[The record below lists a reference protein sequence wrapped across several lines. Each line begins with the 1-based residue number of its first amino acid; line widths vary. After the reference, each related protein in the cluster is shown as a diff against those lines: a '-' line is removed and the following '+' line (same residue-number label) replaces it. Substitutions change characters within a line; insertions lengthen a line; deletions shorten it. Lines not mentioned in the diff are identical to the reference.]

1 MTNLAY
7 FEIMRPSY
15 GVDGAIVQQ
24 IPGGPHAWID
34 WEASAYIMRRKMKAY
49 EFQVTTP
56 KPGYFDRGPLTVWA
70 SSQETARRIA
80 RQYVAA
86 VYGRAK
92 IDPAD
97 FPWAASFPPAAN
109 AVRPVAWVHF
119 PTLTY

>member
-7 FEIMRPSY
+7 FEIKGHGY

-24 IPGGPHAWID
+24 IPGGPDAWTD
-34 WEASAYIMRRKMKAY
+34 WEASTHIMRRKMKAY

-80 RQYVAA
+80 RQYVAT

-97 FPWAASFPPAAN
+97 FPWASSFPPAAN

-119 PTLTY
+119 PTLTD